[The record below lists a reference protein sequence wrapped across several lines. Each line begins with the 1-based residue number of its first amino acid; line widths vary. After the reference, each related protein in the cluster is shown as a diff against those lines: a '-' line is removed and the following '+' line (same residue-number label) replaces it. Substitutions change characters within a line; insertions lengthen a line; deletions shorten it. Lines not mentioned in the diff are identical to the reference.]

1 MTRPRRAVLAFGSNL
16 AGPLSGPEEQIR
28 VAAAALAD
36 RTGVTPV
43 AASAMYATA
52 PWGVTDQAEFRNSVL
67 IVDTTLSALELLHTG
82 QTLEQDARRVRERHW
97 GPRTLDIDLVHI
109 EGATSDTDELRL
121 PHPWAH
127 ERAFVL
133 VPWLDAD
140 PHAALSGRAV
150 TEWLAELGPDA
161 ATAGIRALPEV
172 EWAP

>member
-1 MTRPRRAVLAFGSNL
+1 M
-16 AGPLSGPEEQIR
+16 
-28 VAAAALAD
+28 
-36 RTGVTPV
+36 TPV

-67 IVDTTLSALELLHTG
+67 IVDTTLSPLELLHTG

-109 EGATSDTDELRL
+109 EGETSDTRRLWL
-121 PHPWAH
+121 PHPWAD
-127 ERAFVL
+127 RSGRSS
-133 VPWLDAD
+133 WCRGLDAD

-161 ATAGIRALPEV
+161 ATAGIRARPEV